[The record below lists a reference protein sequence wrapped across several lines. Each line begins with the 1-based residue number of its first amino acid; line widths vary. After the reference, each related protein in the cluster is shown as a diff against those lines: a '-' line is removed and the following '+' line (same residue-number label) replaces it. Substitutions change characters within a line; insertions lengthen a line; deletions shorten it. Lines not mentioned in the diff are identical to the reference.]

1 MKYKHKHKVG
11 DKVRVRKDLVV
22 GNEYYMEDA
31 KWYACFIAAMSH
43 LRGQIVTIQ
52 ECANNGRYCIEES
65 GWYWTDEMFEPV
77 NNEKIVITTDGK
89 ETFAKL
95 YRGDELVTA
104 ATAVCC
110 EEDEFNFNE
119 GAKIA
124 FERLCEAVSP
134 KFNVGDYAIV
144 TKQFDCH
151 CFKIGTVV
159 RVVSF
164 CNGQYMCED
173 GNGDIQPM
181 TADEIKPC
189 NYYTGKVVC
198 VKAGMTNLTV
208 GKVYNFAENN
218 CCGKNDNGNGILCY
232 PATSLDE
239 INDRLYGAE
248 FIEFKGE

>member
-1 MKYKHKHKVG
+1 MSRLKGKV
-11 DKVRVRKDLVV
+11 
-22 GNEYYMEDA
+22 
-31 KWYACFIAAMSH
+31 
-43 LRGQIVTIQ
+43 VTIK
-52 ECANNGRYCIEES
+52 ECLTSGRYRIEEMPY
-65 GWYWTDEMFEPV
+65 YWTDEMFEPI

-89 ETFAKL
+89 TTLAKL
-95 YRGDELVTA
+95 YKGDELVTA

-134 KFNVGDYAIV
+134 KFNVGDCAIV
-144 TKQFDCH
+144 TRQFDCH

-159 RVVSF
+159 KVVKRY
-164 CNGQYMCED
+164 NGLYRCED
-173 GNGDIQPM
+173 SKGKVQIM
-181 TADEIKPC
+181 TAEEMKPC

-198 VKAGMTNLTV
+198 VKNGVTSLTV
-208 GKVYNFAENN
+208 GKVYNFVENN
-218 CCGKNDNGNGILCY
+218 CCGKNDNGDEILCS
-232 PATSLDE
+232 PAKSLDE